1 MQLIKCKYL
10 LRFSMK
16 LLFSDAKAELSF
28 NLCKKITK
36 VYNSA
41 TMVTEE
47 STINNNEGQSKNAAK
62 KLAAKAEKAAK
73 RAEKTAAE
81 KKQKENVE
89 EAVGEDYSK
98 DKYGQSKLIQSG
110 EKHLERNF
118 VPVDQLSKAAEKG
131 SKTVWVRGRI
141 HTSRCKGK
149 QCFIVLRQQS
159 STVQVLIS
167 VNDVISKQMV
177 KFSGSIA
184 RESIVDIHANI
195 VKVEQ
200 KIESCTEQNL
210 ELHGLEIYV
219 VSPAKPQLPL
229 QIEDA
234 SRPEKNDDP
243 DSLKI
248 RVNQDTRLDNRV
260 LDLRTP
266 ANQAI
271 FRLEAGVCKLFRDIL
286 SKKGFVEIHTPKIIS
301 AASEGGANVF
311 TVSYFK
317 ESAYLAQSPQLYK
330 QMAIAADFDRVFT
343 VGAVFRAEDSNTH
356 RHLTEFVGLDLEM
369 AFKYHYHEVLDTIA
383 NTFTEMFKGLRDNY
397 ANEIAAVGNQYNVE
411 PFKFLEPPLR
421 LEFHQGVQ
429 MLREAGIETG
439 DEEDLSTP
447 NEKLLGRLVKAKYD
461 TDFYILDKF
470 PLAIRPFYTMPDP
483 NNPKYSNSYDMF
495 MRGEEI
501 LSGAQRI
508 HDPDYLVERAKHH
521 EIDISKIAAY
531 IEAFRFGCP
540 PHAGGGI
547 GMERVVMLYLGLD
560 NIRKTSMFPRDP
572 KRLTP

>member
-1 MQLIKCKYL
+1 MVEEAIK
-10 LRFSMK
+10 
-16 LLFSDAKAELSF
+16 
-28 NLCKKITK
+28 
-36 VYNSA
+36 
-41 TMVTEE
+41 EE
-47 STINNNEGQSKNAAK
+47 QDQSKKAAK
-62 KLAAKAEKAAK
+62 KAAKDAVKAAK
-73 RAEKTAAE
+73 KAEHKAA
-81 KKQKENVE
+81 
-89 EAVGEDYSK
+89 A
-98 DKYGQSKLIQSG
+98 
-110 EKHLERNF
+110 
-118 VPVDQLSKAAEKG
+118 AAEKG
-131 SKTVWVRGRI
+131 QQENVAVEGEDAGKDYSEGLYGATKMIQSTCRHADRTFVAVHDLFQCAKDSLVWVRGRV
-141 HTSRCKGK
+141 HTTRSKGK
-149 QCFIVLRQQS
+149 QCFLVLRQQS
-159 STVQVLIS
+159 STVQCVVA
-167 VNDVISKQMV
+167 VNDKTVSKQMV
-177 KFSGSIA
+177 KFSGSVP
-184 RESIVDIHANI
+184 RESIVDVRAR
-195 VKVEQ
+195 VVPVAA
-200 KIESCTEQNL
+200 KIEACTEQSL
-210 ELHGLEIYV
+210 ELHATEFYL
-219 VSPAKPQLPL
+219 VSPAKAQLPL

-234 SRPEKNDDP
+234 ARPEKSDDP
-243 DSLKI
+243 EALKI

-286 SKKGFVEIHTPKIIS
+286 AAQGFTEIHTPKIIS

-317 ESAYLAQSPQLYK
+317 DSAYLAQSPQLYK
-330 QMAIAADFDRVFT
+330 QMAIAADFDKVFT

-369 AFKYHYHEVLDTIA
+369 AFKYHYHEVLDTIG
-383 NTFTEMFKGLRDNY
+383 NTFTEIFKGLRDSY
-397 ANEIAAVGNQYNVE
+397 AREITAVGQQYNVE
-411 PFKFLEPPLR
+411 PFKFLEPPLK
-421 LEFHQGVQ
+421 LEFAQAVA
-429 MLREAGIETG
+429 MLREAGVTMD

-447 NEKLLGRLVKAKYD
+447 SEKLLGRLVKAKYD

-470 PLAIRPFYTMPDP
+470 PLAVRPFYTMPDP
-483 NNPKYSNSYDMF
+483 SNPKYSNSYDMF

-508 HDPDYLVERAKHH
+508 HDPEYLVERAKHH
-521 EIDISKIAAY
+521 AIDTSKIAAY